1 MMGIAEIWY
10 EPAAVWLMIGRGQ
23 QCTEH
28 HAVGLPSPWQQH
40 ARTLWSPNL
49 KLVLRCV
56 ASKCIPGLPWKTSI
70 WQAVP
75 KPPKKE
81 IASALTLYQHKT
93 DVWKKSSS
101 DKQKESFLVW
111 LVSTRFVDAF
121 MCFGG
126 PSLSLLFWTHPPS
139 ASHNHLAF
147 IISPRLRVT
156 GPSRR
161 NYGSPFKSI
170 TSWVYP
176 Y

>member
-1 MMGIAEIWY
+1 MMGITEIWY

-23 QCTEH
+23 QCREH
-28 HAVGLPSPWQQH
+28 RAVSRPSPWQQH
-40 ARTLWSPNL
+40 ARTLWSPTL

-56 ASKCIPGLPWKTSI
+56 APKCIPGLPWQTSI

-75 KPPKKE
+75 KPPQKA
-81 IASALTLYQHKT
+81 ITSATTVYQHET
-93 DVWKKSSS
+93 DVWKKSSG
-101 DKQKESFLVW
+101 DKQEASFLVC
-111 LVSTRFVDAF
+111 LVSTQFAVAF

-126 PSLSLLFWTHPPS
+126 PSLSLLFRTHPPS
-139 ASHNHLAF
+139 ASHNHSAF

-161 NYGSPFKSI
+161 NYSSPFESI

-176 Y
+176 